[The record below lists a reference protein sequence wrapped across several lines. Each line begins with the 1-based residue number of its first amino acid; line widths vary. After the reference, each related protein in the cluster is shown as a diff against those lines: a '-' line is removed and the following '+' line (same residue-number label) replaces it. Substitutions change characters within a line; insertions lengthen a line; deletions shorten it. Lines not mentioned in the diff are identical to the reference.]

1 MTIYFLSLRIRF
13 FEKTVTDIA
22 INPPLEVISDEPLT
36 IKNKKGAIYGIA
48 IGKDTGH
55 FIVSTYSQIYA
66 VFIQASPILLSI
78 ITSMRNLIQLA
89 VQLPFGHLSDK
100 YGRKP
105 FLVTGLLISAVMS
118 FLFPMITDPIFLL
131 IAMII
136 YSLAFSIFT
145 PSWIAFLGDS
155 SHEETRGSYIGRIT
169 TITVIFTMIVFL
181 ISGWLIPFLSTD
193 YASQYQII
201 YRIGGIGFLTA
212 GLISLFWLQ
221 ETNPNGNSELKLH
234 SHNPPNG
241 ISDRMAARFSFQ
253 NILAPFRENP
263 TFTRFVLISAFM
275 DFSMSTGW
283 PIFGFIRER
292 YTTPS
297 QYSFLWA
304 THMAFQIFS
313 LSIGGKLIDKYG
325 KKIGFNGRKIMFLIP
340 LVLFFAR
347 NWVEL
352 AIGNL
357 IGGIGYGLYFITTT
371 AYIIDSAPEDSKGK
385 YVGAYQL
392 IMGLATFL
400 GSLSMG
406 VLAEFLIPILGKWP
420 AIYTLV
426 LVVMLLRILGGLA
439 FYFVDEPVK
448 PNLESKIS

>member
-1 MTIYFLSLRIRF
+1 MTDPIS
-13 FEKTVTDIA
+13 
-22 INPPLEVISDEPLT
+22 NPPLDHIPSESSV
-36 IKNKKGAIYGIA
+36 IKNSQSTIYGIA

-55 FIVSTYSQIYA
+55 FIVATYSQIYA
-66 VFIQASPILLSI
+66 VFIHASPILLSI
-78 ITSMRNLIQLA
+78 ITSIRNLIQLA
-89 VQLPFGHLSDK
+89 VQLPFGRLSDR

-118 FLFPMITDPIFLL
+118 FIFPMITDPIILL

-155 SHEETRGSYIGRIT
+155 SHEATRGSYIGRIT
-169 TITVIFTMIVFL
+169 TITVIFTMMVFL

-193 YASQYQII
+193 YASQYQMI
-201 YRIGGIGFLTA
+201 YRIGGIGFLFA
-212 GLISLFWLQ
+212 GIIAFFWLQ
-221 ETNPNGNSELKLH
+221 ETNPNGNSEPKLH
-234 SHNPPNG
+234 SHPPPNG
-241 ISDRMAARFSFQ
+241 ISDRMATRFSFQ

-283 PIFGFIRER
+283 PLFGFIRER

-297 QYSFLWA
+297 QYSYLWA
-304 THMAFQIFS
+304 VFMACQIFS
-313 LSIGGKLIDKYG
+313 LSIGGKMIDKYG

-392 IMGLATFL
+392 IMGLSTFL

-406 VLAEFLIPILGKWP
+406 VITEFLIPLLGKWP
-420 AIYTLV
+420 AIYTLI
-426 LVVMLLRILGGLA
+426 LVVMFLRILGGLA

-448 PNLESKIS
+448 PNLESKISKIPSI

>member
-1 MTIYFLSLRIRF
+1 
-13 FEKTVTDIA
+13 VTDDFIT
-22 INPPLEVISDEPLT
+22 PPIVPIPDDIPT
-36 IKNKKGAIYGIA
+36 IKNRKSTIYGVA

-55 FIVSTYSQIYA
+55 FIAATYSQIYA
-66 VFIQASPILLSI
+66 VFINASPILLSI

-89 VQLPFGHLSDK
+89 VQLPFGRLSDK
-100 YGRKP
+100 CGRKP
-105 FLVTGLLISAVMS
+105 FLVVGLFISAIMS
-118 FLFPMITDPIFLL
+118 FIFPMITNPLILL
-131 IAMII
+131 VAMII
-136 YSLAFSIFT
+136 YSFAFSIFT
-145 PSWIAFLGDS
+145 PSWIALLGDT
-155 SHEETRGSYIGRIT
+155 SHESTRGSHIGRIT
-169 TITVIFTMIVFL
+169 TITVIFTMFTFL
-181 ISGWLIPFLSTD
+181 ISGWIVPFLSTD
-193 YASQYQII
+193 YATQYLLI
-201 YRIGGIGFLTA
+201 YRIGALGFLFA
-212 GLISLFWLQ
+212 GFIALFWLQ
-221 ETNPNGNSELKLH
+221 ETNPKANSDLG
-234 SHNPPNG
+234 SHPTSPSLGSPSREPPSSTFQG
-241 ISDRMAARFSFQ
+241 I
-253 NILAPFRENP
+253 LTPFRENP

-304 THMAFQIFS
+304 IHMLCQIFS

-325 KKIGFNGRKIMFLIP
+325 KKIGFNGRRVMFLIP

-352 AIGNL
+352 AIGNF

-385 YVGAYQL
+385 YIGAYQL

-400 GSLSMG
+400 GSISMG
-406 VLAEFLIPILGKWP
+406 IVTELLIPILGKWQ

-426 LVVMLLRILGGLA
+426 LVVVVLRILGGLA
-439 FYFVDEPVK
+439 FYFVDEPSNPSIETNV
-448 PNLESKIS
+448 L

>member
-1 MTIYFLSLRIRF
+1 MT
-13 FEKTVTDIA
+13 D
-22 INPPLEVISDEPLT
+22 PVITPSVDP
-36 IKNKKGAIYGIA
+36 IPNDSSVVKNSKSTIYGIA

-55 FIVSTYSQIYA
+55 FIVATYSQIYA
-66 VFIQASPILLSI
+66 VFINASPILLSI

-89 VQLPFGHLSDK
+89 VQLPFGRLSDR

-105 FLVTGLLISAVMS
+105 FLVLGLFISAFMS
-118 FLFPMITDPIFLL
+118 FLFPIITDPIILL

-145 PSWIAFLGDS
+145 PSWITLLGDS
-155 SHEETRGSYIGRIT
+155 SHEATRGSYIGRIT
-169 TITVIFTMIVFL
+169 TVTVIFTMVVFF

-193 YASQYQII
+193 YAIQYEII
-201 YRIGGIGFLTA
+201 YRIGAIGFFLA
-212 GLISLFWLQ
+212 GLISLFWLK
-221 ETNPNGNSELKLH
+221 ETNPSRNSELKLH
-234 SHNPPNG
+234 SHPPPNG
-241 ISDRMAARFSFQ
+241 ISDRIATRFSLR

-263 TFTRFVLISAFM
+263 TFFRFVLISAFM

-283 PIFGFIRER
+283 PLFGFIRER

-304 THMAFQIFS
+304 VHMACQIFS

-325 KKIGFNGRKIMFLIP
+325 KKIGFNGRRLMFLIP

-352 AIGNL
+352 AIGNF

-392 IMGLATFL
+392 IMGIVTFL
-400 GSLSMG
+400 GSFSMG
-406 VLAEFLIPILGKWP
+406 IVTEFLIPILGKWST
-420 AIYTLV
+420 IYTLV
-426 LVVMLLRILGGLA
+426 LVVMVLRFLGGLA

-448 PNLESKIS
+448 PNSVS

>member
-1 MTIYFLSLRIRF
+1 MTDDSITHPIVPIPEDSMAIANRKATIYG
-13 FEKTVTDIA
+13 V
-22 INPPLEVISDEPLT
+22 
-36 IKNKKGAIYGIA
+36 A

-55 FIVSTYSQIYA
+55 FIVATYSQIYA
-66 VFIQASPILLSI
+66 VFINASPILLSI

-89 VQLPFGHLSDK
+89 VQLPFGRLSDRF
-100 YGRKP
+100 GRKP
-105 FLVTGLLISAVMS
+105 FLVIGLFMSATMS
-118 FLFPMITDPIFLL
+118 FFFPVITDPFILL

-136 YSLAFSIFT
+136 YSLSFSIFT
-145 PSWIAFLGDS
+145 PSWIALLGDT
-155 SHEETRGSYIGRIT
+155 SHESSRGSYIGRIT
-169 TITVIFTMIVFL
+169 TITVIFTMLVFL
-181 ISGWLIPFLSTD
+181 ISGWVIPFLSTD
-193 YASQYQII
+193 YAMQYLLI
-201 YRIGGIGFLTA
+201 YRIGALGFLLA
-212 GLISLFWLQ
+212 GFITLFWLQ
-221 ETNPNGNSELKLH
+221 ETNPNGNSGQKP
-234 SHNPPNG
+234 S
-241 ISDRMAARFSFQ
+241 RFTFR
-253 NILAPFRENP
+253 NIFAPFRENP
-263 TFTRFVLISAFM
+263 TFTRFVLVSAFM

-304 THMAFQIFS
+304 IHMLFQIFS

-325 KKIGFNGRKIMFLIP
+325 KKIGFNGRRIMFLIP

-371 AYIIDSAPEDSKGK
+371 AYIIDSAPEGSKGR
-385 YVGAYQL
+385 YVGTYQL

-406 VLAEFLIPILGKWP
+406 IITELLIPILGKWP

-426 LVVMLLRILGGLA
+426 LVGLVLRILGGLA
-439 FYFVDEPVK
+439 FYFVDEPSK
-448 PNLESKIS
+448 PNLDANVE